1 MQFMYLLY
9 AENNM
14 LISDL
19 FIVSGMGKLR
29 DSGGER
35 SPGSCTKK
43 SGGERSPGSC
53 TKKMNLL
60 ISGQQFVH

>member
-43 SGGERSPGSC
+43 
-53 TKKMNLL
+53 MNLL